1 MRPLGIGLWLYTYR
15 GVLPIPALAAVVVW
29 ARPSPAVFL
38 AGLAVAAAGEAVRV
52 AALRA
57 IGPKSRVSGKV
68 RTEELVTTGVYGC
81 VRNPLYAAN
90 IVLGFGLA
98 IASGL
103 WPAIAAYPVVALAY
117 YLPILLTE
125 ERALREKF
133 GAAFQDYAAGVPRL
147 LPRLSALRRP
157 PSGPRHAWAEL
168 FAREAN
174 TIAALAWAA
183 ALLGRGFLGLSS

>member
-1 MRPLGIGLWLYTYR
+1 MRLGLWLYTYR

-29 ARPSPAVFL
+29 ARPAPAVFL
-38 AGLAVAAAGEAVRV
+38 AGLAVAAHGEAVRIS
-52 AALRA
+52 ALRA

-68 RTEELVTTGVYGC
+68 RTEELVTSGIYGC

-90 IVLGFGLA
+90 LVLGFGLA

-103 WPAIAAYPVVALAY
+103 WPAIAAYPAVALAY
-117 YLPILLTE
+117 YVPILLTE

-133 GAAFQDYAAGVPRL
+133 GPAFDEYAARVPRL
-147 LPRLSALRRP
+147 FPRVSALRRLP
-157 PSGPRHAWAEL
+157 PGPRHPWGEL

-183 ALLGRGFLGLSS
+183 ALLGRGFVGVSV